1 MKEVVFKPVG
11 VVHTEATSEV
21 IKSRVPGV
29 ESMVEVFPEFEP
41 ALEGLETHSHIF
53 VVGYFHELRPEQIG
67 PLKVKPR
74 ALIRF
79 GVKPEA
85 LPTVGVF
92 SLDSPTCPNPIGLA
106 LVPLVKREGNMLH
119 VTGLDFFDGTPVLD
133 LKPYQESYRVDDYR
147 LPEWPARL
155 LKEAGSGRQA

>member
-1 MKEVVFKPVG
+1 MKDLIFRPVG

-21 IKSRVPGV
+21 IKSRVPRV
-29 ESMVEVFPEFEP
+29 ESTVEIFPEFES

-53 VVGYFHELRPEQIG
+53 VIGYFHELRPEQIG

-74 ALIRF
+74 ALLRL
-79 GVKPEA
+79 GVKAED

-92 SLDSPTCPNPIGLA
+92 SLDSPTRPNPIGLA
-106 LVPLVKREGNMLH
+106 LVPLIKREGNRLF

-133 LKPYQESYRVDDYR
+133 IKPYQDSYRVVDYR
-147 LPEWPARL
+147 LPEWPTRL
-155 LKEAGSGRQA
+155 LKEAGHT